1 MMAALQ
7 TDQGWFRSTWIRV
20 GDIMWSSFSFPK
32 TSSHAFTLSWGMLKT
47 CPGGTRG
54 HKVSGDPVSE
64 ATAAGVANGAD
75 DVIADLSV
83 GTFRNWLSWE
93 FSSRENHLSANVF
106 PWGGGLGHERRGV
119 YTVFTGLS

>member
-7 TDQGWFRSTWIRV
+7 TDQGRFRSTWIRV

-47 CPGGTRG
+47 CPEGTRG

-64 ATAAGVANGAD
+64 PTAAATANRASLRAD
-75 DVIADLSV
+75 DVIADVSV
-83 GTFRNWLSWE
+83 GTFQSRISWE
-93 FSSRENHLSANVF
+93 FSSRKKS
-106 PWGGGLGHERRGV
+106 
-119 YTVFTGLS
+119 SKC